1 MRHGNAFRK
10 FNRSVAHRRA
20 LFRNL
25 ATSLILKESFETT
38 VAKAKDLRRVVE
50 KIVTLGRED
59 TLARR
64 RQAYGYL
71 FSKEAVHKLFTD
83 IGPRF
88 KGREG
93 GYTRIVRT
101 RVRPGDAAELAQ
113 IEFVAAEAKK
123 APKKKAA
130 PKKSKDKESTT
141 ETTASA

>member
-50 KIVTLGRED
+50 KIITLGKQD

-71 FSKEAVHKLFTD
+71 LSKEAVHKLFAD

-88 KGREG
+88 KGRDG

-113 IEFVAAEAKK
+113 IELVADEAKK
-123 APKKKAA
+123 KSPAKKKAA
-130 PKKSKDKESTT
+130 PKKAKASTQ
-141 ETTASA
+141 EAPATA